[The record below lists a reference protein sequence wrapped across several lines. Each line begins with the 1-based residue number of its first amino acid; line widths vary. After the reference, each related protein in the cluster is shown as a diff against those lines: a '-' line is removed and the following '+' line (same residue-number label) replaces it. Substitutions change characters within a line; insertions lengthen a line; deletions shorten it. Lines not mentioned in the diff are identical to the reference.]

1 MEDRYKVTETFLI
14 DESGKPT
21 GKKRYR
27 IFDRT
32 GVDSN
37 QKHGVFESRPEADE
51 ICAKLN
57 AEQK

>member
-1 MEDRYKVTETFLI
+1 MEERYVVTRTFLI
-14 DESGKPT
+14 DESSKPT
-21 GKKRYR
+21 GEQKYR
-27 IFDRT
+27 IYDRT

-37 QKHGVFESRPEADE
+37 YKHGEFESRPEADE